1 MARQLFELAGAD
13 PARLFSPYCW
23 RIRMA
28 LAHKG
33 LPFESV
39 VWHLTQKDVLRPHRS
54 EKVPVLV
61 DGETS
66 VSDSWAIANYLE
78 DTYSDRPSLFGGAGG
93 RAMARMLNSWSDVMV
108 GQIAPFILADIHAQ
122 LAPEDQDYFRYSREK
137 ATGTTL
143 EQARTGREERV
154 ANLRRWLHPLRMTLR
169 SQPFGG
175 GAAPYYV
182 DYIMF
187 GPFQWARVTSPFEL
201 LAADDPIHAW
211 RETMLDAFDGM
222 ARGTP
227 LAGRS

>member
-28 LAHKG
+28 LAHKD

-39 VWHLTQKDVLRPHRS
+39 TWYLTQKDAIRPHRS

-66 VSDSWAIANYLE
+66 VHDSWTIANYLE
-78 DTYSDRPSLFGGAGG
+78 DSYPDRPSLFGGAGG

-108 GQIAPFILADIHAQ
+108 GQISPFIIADIHAQ
-122 LAPEDQDYFRYSREK
+122 LAPQDQDYFRYTREK
-137 ATGTTL
+137 AMGTTL
-143 EQARTGREERV
+143 EQAMAGREGRIED
-154 ANLRRWLHPLRMTLR
+154 LRRWLHPLRMTLR
-169 SQPFGG
+169 AQLFVGG
-175 GAAPYYV
+175 DSPNYA
-182 DYIMF
+182 DYIVF

-201 LAADDPIHAW
+201 LAANDPIYVW
-211 RETMLDAFDGM
+211 REKMLDAFGGM
-222 ARGTP
+222 ARNAP
-227 LAGRS
+227 VVGR

>member
-28 LAHKG
+28 LAHKE

-39 VWHLTQKDVLRPHRS
+39 VWHLTQKDTIRPHRS

-66 VSDSWAIANYLE
+66 VHDSWAIANYLE
-78 DTYSDRPSLFGGAGG
+78 DTYPDRPSLFGGAGG

-108 GQIAPFILADIHAQ
+108 GQIAPFIIADIHAQ

-137 ATGTTL
+137 AMGTTL
-143 EQARTGREERV
+143 EQAMTGRDNRI
-154 ANLRRWLHPLRMTLR
+154 ADLRRWLHPLRMTLR
-169 SQPFGG
+169 SQPFVG
-175 GAAPYYV
+175 GAAPNYA

-201 LAADDPIHAW
+201 LATDALIYAW
-211 RETMLDAFDGM
+211 RETMLDAFGGM

-227 LAGRS
+227 LAGRA